1 MADINDNTINIT
13 ISAPSADSNTISVV
27 NPALK
32 NNVVVNDARITPSER
47 AKLAGIEAGA
57 DVTDADNVFTAGA
70 VMTTGNQSI
79 DGTKTLNGPV
89 TFNGGTNDPITIQN
103 NTPVNFNT
111 SSTTFGPGANVEF
124 SGPAP
129 KFKGDALF
137 NHATDAQVIRKDGT
151 GDFQIFSADG
161 GDMVISSDGG
171 GETRITSSD
180 GDIVLNA
187 GDSASANNK
196 VKLYARE
203 GIELHLS
210 SGGPSTSSPFKIIDD
225 NPLAGVGPTDIF
237 SVDRKG
243 DVVIKNANGGE
254 VFKVAVDPNNSYA
267 LDFIEIGGSSGYKFP
282 KPEANMIGK
291 TLVVGQDGAS
301 MEFLDAA
308 TTTIDGLDDVD
319 ISTNQI
325 VNGQILVWK
334 DTEFIPGVPS
344 ISSVNN
350 IGDVDTQTT
359 SPQVDY
365 ALVWTSNNKW
375 EPRAQIDTNTDTN
388 TTVLSTDATPTLGA
402 DLDVSTYS
410 ITTTESNG
418 GITIRPDGNG
428 ALTLASASGTG
439 NVIIGNQN
447 TPSVRIGTLNIG
459 SDQSVSASND
469 GNVLTY
475 DSSSQKISLQPPVST
490 VTELDHL
497 TDVNL
502 SGGVSQGDVMQAEAN
517 GTFSPQN
524 ALQAF
529 MSAAYLLADNA
540 NAPLPSGALGDF
552 NGDGTVDADDLTL
565 FLGMFGG
572 SSVFDGNT
580 NITFSD
586 ISPTDT
592 VTGAQALINSSNY
605 NTQTVTTFIDQL
617 FLTTPSDSN
626 SVDIYNWTVN
636 TTSQT
641 DHNVQFDTTGSVE
654 MSDWFSTAKLYFQD
668 PSEMVFDIAGFE
680 DSTSFNFCL
689 YLEVSRVYPSGTSN
703 TTDLYPLSTYLSVP
717 TVGTVNL
724 NQNGQIVVDDVF
736 SQNAESVMPRDV
748 FLRFY
753 VCPDPSSF
761 EGSVFYSFSNLK
773 LKVAS

>member
-1 MADINDNTINIT
+1 MAIIQEDIINLVVYG
-13 ISAPSADSNTISVV
+13 SSSVV
-27 NPALK
+27 KVVASSSGKTSVTVLK
-32 NNVVVNDARITPSER
+32 NDITAAER
-47 AKLAGIEAGA
+47 SKLAGIEAGA
-57 DVTDADNVFTAGA
+57 DVTDFDNVLDSGA

-79 DGTKTLNGPV
+79 DGTKTFVGPV
-89 TFNGGTNDPITIQN
+89 TINAGSGDPVTITGG
-103 NTPVNFNT
+103 TPVNFDN
-111 SSTTFGPGANVEF
+111 SSTTFGVGATVEF
-124 SGPAP
+124 SGPDP
-129 KFKGDALF
+129 KFKGYALF
-137 NHATDAQVIRKDGT
+137 DHATDAQGIRKNGS
-151 GDFQIFSADG
+151 GNFSIFTADG

-187 GDSASANNK
+187 GDSANANNK

-210 SGGPSTSSPFKIIDD
+210 SGGSSSSSPFKIIDD
-225 NPLAGVGPTDIF
+225 NPLAGGGPTDIF

-334 DTEFIPGVPS
+334 DTEFIPGAPS
-344 ISSVNN
+344 ITSVNS

-359 SPQVDY
+359 SPQAGDV
-365 ALVWTSNNKW
+365 LVWTSSNKW
-375 EPRAQIDTNTDTN
+375 EPSPN
-388 TTVLSTDATPTLGA
+388 TTVLSTDANPTLGA
-402 DLDVSTYS
+402 DLDVSTHS
-410 ITTTESNG
+410 ITTTQTNG

-428 ALTLASASGTG
+428 VLTLGSSAGAG
-439 NVIIGNQN
+439 NVIVGNQN
-447 TPSVRIGTLNIG
+447 TPSVRLGTLNIVA
-459 SDQSVSASND
+459 DQSISASND

-475 DSSSQKISLQPPVST
+475 DSSSQKVSLQPPAST

-497 TDVNL
+497 TDVDL
-502 SGGVSQGDVMQAEAN
+502 SGGVSQGDVIQAEAN

-552 NGDGTVDADDLTL
+552 NGDGVVDADDLTL

-592 VTGAQALINSSNY
+592 ATGAQVFINSSNY
-605 NTQTVTTFIDQL
+605 NTQTATTFIDQL
-617 FLTTPSDSN
+617 FLTTASDSN

-641 DHNVQFDTTGSVE
+641 DHNIQFDTTGSVE

-680 DSTSFNFCL
+680 DTTAFNFCL
-689 YLEVSRVYPSGTSN
+689 YLEVYRIYPTGTYS
-703 TTDLYPLSTYLSVP
+703 TTDLYPLSTYLSAP
-717 TVGTVNL
+717 TVGTINL

-761 EGSVFYSFSNLK
+761 EGSIFYSFNNLK

>member
-1 MADINDNTINIT
+1 MIKVNDNTLFL
-13 ISAPSADSNTISVV
+13 TISVPDNSNKISIT

-57 DVTDADNVFTAGA
+57 DITDSDNVLASGA
-70 VMTTGNQSI
+70 VMTTGDQSI
-79 DGTKTLNGPV
+79 DGAKTFVGPV
-89 TFNGGTNDPITIQN
+89 TINAGSGDPVTITGG
-103 NTPVNFNT
+103 TPVNFDN
-111 SSTTFGPGANVEF
+111 SATTFGVGATVEF
-124 SGPAP
+124 SGPDP
-129 KFKGDALF
+129 KFKGYALF
-137 NHATDAQVIRKDGT
+137 DHATDAQGIRKNGS
-151 GDFQIFSADG
+151 GNFSIFTAGG

-187 GDSASANNK
+187 GDSANANNK

-210 SGGPSTSSPFKIIDD
+210 SGGPSASSPFKIIDD
-225 NPLAGVGPTDIF
+225 NPLAGGGPTDIF

-267 LDFIEIGGSSGYKFP
+267 LDFIEIGGSTGYKFP

-344 ISSVNN
+344 ITSVDA

-359 SPQVDY
+359 SPQVNY
-365 ALVWTSNNKW
+365 ALVWTGSKW
-375 EPRAQIDTNTDTN
+375 EPRQQIDTN
-388 TTVLSTDATPTLGA
+388 TTVLSTDANPTLGA
-402 DLDVSTYS
+402 NLDVSSNSIVTTSNNQNIS
-410 ITTTESNG
+410 IT
-418 GITIRPDGNG
+418 PH
-428 ALTLASASGTG
+428 GTG
-439 NVIIGNQN
+439 SILLGGSS
-447 TPSVRIGTLNIG
+447 TPSVRVGTMNLKG
-459 SDQSVSASND
+459 DQTITASND

-475 DSSSQKISLQPPVST
+475 DSSSQSVSLQPPAST

-497 TDVNL
+497 TDVDL
-502 SGGVSQGDVMQAEAN
+502 SGGVSQGDVIQAEAN

-529 MSAAYLLADNA
+529 MAAAYLLADNA
-540 NAPLPSGALGDF
+540 NAPLPSGSLGDF
-552 NGDGTVDADDLTL
+552 NGDGVVDADDLTL

-592 VTGAQALINSSNY
+592 VTGAQAFINSSNY
-605 NTQTVTTFIDQL
+605 NTQTATTFLDQL
-617 FLTTPSDSN
+617 FLTAPSDSN
-626 SVDIYNWTVN
+626 SVDIYNWIVN

-641 DHNVQFDTTGSVE
+641 DHNIQFDTTGSVE
-654 MSDWFSTAKLYFQD
+654 MSDWFNTAKLYFQD

-689 YLEVSRVYPSGTSN
+689 YLEVTRVYPSGTSS

-717 TVGTVNL
+717 TVGTINL

-761 EGSVFYSFSNLK
+761 EGSIFYSFNNLK